1 MENKKVRFAVVGVHS
16 IANHHIEGIH
26 ALPYAELVAI
36 CDIHEEF
43 AKPCAEKNGLDKY
56 YLDYN
61 EMLKAGGFDCVVICT
76 PDQVH
81 CQQAVAALEAGYHV
95 LCEKPL
101 AMKMEDCQAIVD
113 AAKKSNKK
121 FMVGQVC
128 RKTPAFILA
137 KQLVDEGAIGEL
149 FFVESEY
156 AHNYDLVYDIDGWRH
171 DPVNLRYPIVGGGCH
186 AMDLLRWIA
195 GDPTEV
201 FAYANH
207 KSLVDW
213 PVDDCYISVLKYPNN
228 VIGKVM
234 TSIGCHRPYTM
245 RTVLYGT
252 KGTIIT
258 DNTSPTLTLY
268 QDYTYAKDGAKQ
280 STRYLPTELPIDV
293 NSHNMT
299 AEIEDMCQII
309 LNDAENVCDVIAGA
323 NTVAVCQAAVKSAA
337 TGMPC
342 APEYFSW

>member
-16 IANHHIEGIH
+16 IAKSHIEGIRR
-26 ALPYAELVAI
+26 LPCAELTAI

-43 AKPCAEKNGLDKY
+43 ARPCAEKYGLSTY

-61 EMLKAGGFDCVVICT
+61 DMLRAGGFDCVVICT

-81 CQQAVAALEAGYHV
+81 RRQAVAALEAGYHV

-101 AMKMEDCQAIVD
+101 AMTMEDCRAIVD
-113 AAKKSNKK
+113 AAKKSDKK

-137 KQLVDEGAIGEL
+137 KQLVDEGRIGEL

-156 AHNYDLVYDIDGWRH
+156 AHNYDIIEDIDGWRR
-171 DPVNLRYPIVGGGCH
+171 DPVNLRYPLVGGGCH
-186 AMDLLRWIA
+186 AVDLLRWIA

-207 KSLVDW
+207 KALPHW
-213 PVDDCYISVLKYPNN
+213 PVDDCTVAIFKYPND

-258 DNTSPTLTLY
+258 DNKSPTLTLY
-268 QDYTYAKDGAKQ
+268 QDYTYAKDGAHRK
-280 STRYLPTELPIDV
+280 TTYLPTELPVDI

-299 AEIEDMCQII
+299 AEIEDMCRII
-309 LNDAENVCDVIAGA
+309 LEDALVECDVLAGA
-323 NTVAVCQAAVKSAA
+323 NTVAVCHAAIRSAA
-337 TGMPC
+337 EGKPC
-342 APEYFSW
+342 APEYFN